1 MSDPLSAPSSGRGP
15 RLIPFII
22 GCALFMQMLDAT
34 IIATALPAMAASL
47 GVAPVRL
54 NVAITAYLLAVAVF
68 VPLSGWVA
76 DRVGARRVFVMAIGL
91 FSFSSLLCGISQ
103 ELWQLVAAR
112 VLQGFAG
119 ALMVPVGR
127 IVLLRSVPKAQL
139 MSAMSFLTVPA
150 LIGPVLGPPIGGFL
164 VTYAS
169 WHWVFLINL
178 PIGIAGIIL
187 VLRYLPEVSKPAPRP
202 LDVLGLLL
210 SGVSLASLVLS
221 FDVIGHDLMPWYGA
235 FGLIGVGLLSGGLY
249 LLHARRTAFPIL
261 DLSLFRIHT
270 FSASTLG
277 GNLSRLAIGAT
288 PFLLTM
294 QLQVVFGMT
303 PLEAGLLSFTGAA
316 GALLMKFTAAPIIR
330 MFGFRR
336 TLMVNAVLSGLGV
349 LAIAFFGASS
359 AHWIIMVV
367 LLIAG
372 FLRSLQ
378 LTGVNTL
385 TYADVTPERMSQASG
400 LASVAQQL
408 AISLGVGIA
417 ALSLN
422 LSMAW
427 RGSDT
432 LIRQDLVLGYVVIA
446 LLTMSS
452 ALAFRSLPAQ
462 AGSEL
467 NQR

>member
-1 MSDPLSAPSSGRGP
+1 
-15 RLIPFII
+15 
-22 GCALFMQMLDAT
+22 MQMLDAT

-47 GVAPVRL
+47 GVPPVRL

-68 VPLSGWVA
+68 VPLSGWLA
-76 DRVGARRVFVMAIGL
+76 DRVGARRVFVFAIGL
-91 FSFSSLLCGISQ
+91 FAFSSLLCGVSQ

-139 MSAMSFLTVPA
+139 MGAMSFLTIPA
-150 LIGPVLGPPIGGFL
+150 LVGPVLGPPIGGFL

-178 PIGIAGIIL
+178 PIGIIGITL
-187 VLRYLPEVSKPAPRP
+187 VLRYLPEVSRPAARP
-202 LDVLGLLL
+202 LDVLGLIL
-210 SGVSLASLVLS
+210 SGVSLATLVLS
-221 FDVIGHDLMPWYGA
+221 FDVIGHGIMPWYGVLA
-235 FGLIGVGLLSGGLY
+235 LIGTGLLSGGLY
-249 LLHARRTAFPIL
+249 LLHARRTAHPIL

-303 PLEAGLLSFTGAA
+303 PLAAGLLSFTGAA
-316 GALLMKFTAAPIIR
+316 GALMMKFTAAPIIR
-330 MFGFRR
+330 LFGFRR

-349 LAIAFFGASS
+349 LAIALFGASS
-359 AHWIIMVV
+359 AHWVIMVV
-367 LLIAG
+367 LLVAG

-427 RGSDT
+427 RGAET
-432 LIRQDLVLGYVVIA
+432 LARPDLVVGYVVIA

-452 ALAFRSLPAQ
+452 ALAFRTLPPQ
-462 AGSEL
+462 AGAEL

>member
-1 MSDPLSAPSSGRGP
+1 
-15 RLIPFII
+15 
-22 GCALFMQMLDAT
+22 MQMLDAT

-68 VPLSGWVA
+68 VPLSGWLA
-76 DRVGARRVFVMAIGL
+76 DRVGARRVFVFAIGL
-91 FSFSSLLCGISQ
+91 FAFSSLLCGISQ
-103 ELWQLVAAR
+103 ALWQLVAAR

-139 MSAMSFLTVPA
+139 MGAMSFLTIPA
-150 LIGPVLGPPIGGFL
+150 LVGPVLGPPIGGFL

-178 PIGIAGIIL
+178 PIGAIGIAL
-187 VLRYLPEVSKPAPRP
+187 VLRFLPEVSKPAPRP
-202 LDVLGLLL
+202 LDVLGLVL

-221 FDVIGHDLMPWYGA
+221 FDVIGHGIMPWYGVLA
-235 FGLIGVGLLSGGLY
+235 LIGVGVLSGLLY
-249 LLHARRTAFPIL
+249 LLHARRTPHPIL
-261 DLSLFRIHT
+261 DLTLFRIQT
-270 FSASTLG
+270 FTASTLG

-303 PLEAGLLSFTGAA
+303 PLAAGLLSFTGAA

-330 MFGFRR
+330 RFGFRR

-359 AHWIIMVV
+359 AHWIIMTV
-367 LLIAG
+367 LLVAG

-422 LSMAW
+422 ASMAW
-427 RGSDT
+427 REAGQ
-432 LIRQDLVLGYVVIA
+432 LARQDLVVGYVVIA
-446 LLTMSS
+446 ILTMAS
-452 ALAFRSLPAQ
+452 ALAFRTLPQ
-462 AGSEL
+462 SAGAEL